1 MILESA
7 DTAFFF
13 EDSGQDAIMGCELCG
28 RRVERSHISDYT
40 LCDDCYRVWEIAFP
54 MGFQLGRE
62 HTLRELKEAK
72 WI

>member
-7 DTAFFF
+7 ETERFR
-13 EDSGQDAIMGCELCG
+13 DSGQDAIMGCELCG
-28 RRVERSHISDYT
+28 RRVDWSHISEYT

-62 HTLRELKEAK
+62 RTLSELKEAK

>member
-1 MILESA
+1 MILESTE
-7 DTAFFF
+7 TARIFGN
-13 EDSGQDAIMGCELCG
+13 SGQDAIMGCELCG

-54 MGFQLGRE
+54 MGFRLGRE
-62 HTLRELKEAK
+62 RTLRELREAK